1 MHGCQKKDFIFF
13 QNAKKN
19 LVLMWQQSIIDNTV
33 TLAIFIS
40 CLKHV
45 FINFFSCPFVFC
57 KELLLAIRYKKET
70 RCIIILATKN
80 ILFILH
86 ICVTLAVKCP
96 ILCNNSTEIH
106 QIIVTFSVLSTK
118 YNVSKSNV
126 AFLSR
131 NRQVLYYFNLNE
143 W

>member
-1 MHGCQKKDFIFF
+1 MLSKKRFCFLSECQQKLGANVTAIHH
-13 QNAKKN
+13 
-19 LVLMWQQSIIDNTV
+19 WQYCHI
-33 TLAIFIS
+33 AIFIS

-57 KELLLAIRYKKET
+57 KELLFAIRYKKET

-96 ILCNNSTEIH
+96 ILCNNSTKIR
-106 QIIVTFSVLSTK
+106 QIIVTLVQFCQK
-118 YNVSKSNV
+118 NNNISKSDV